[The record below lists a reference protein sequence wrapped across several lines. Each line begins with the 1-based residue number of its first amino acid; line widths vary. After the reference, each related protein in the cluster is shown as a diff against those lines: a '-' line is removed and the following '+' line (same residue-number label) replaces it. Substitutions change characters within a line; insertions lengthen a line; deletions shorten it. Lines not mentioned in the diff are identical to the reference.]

1 MPPMLFTPMQIR
13 DLTLKN
19 RVVVSPMC
27 QYSAVEGMLN
37 DWHLVHLGQ
46 FSMGGCGLIIVEA
59 TAVEKRGRITYGDS
73 GLWSDEHIAP
83 HARVVQTAKALG
95 GAAIGVQLAHAGR
108 KASIQRPWEGDAA
121 LTETEF
127 AKGEV
132 PWDIVAPS
140 PIPFADGW
148 LVPHELTAA
157 EIAELIEAWAAAARR
172 AEAAGY
178 DMLEIHSAH
187 GYLTHS
193 FLSPITNQRRDAY
206 GGSREN
212 RMRFALEL
220 TEAVRGAWPQGKPL
234 FYRISSS
241 DGKEGGWEIEDTVAL
256 ARELKTLGVDVVD
269 CSSGGIAGYGK
280 NTMPRPTPG
289 YQVGFAAQV
298 RREAGIATQ
307 AVGLIVDPGQAETV
321 LRAGC
326 ADLVALARELLYDP
340 YWAHHAAQKLG
351 ADPDFLA
358 WQPPYGHWL
367 GNRAKGNFGKRIGDT
382 DRDAAPTQTTR
393 KQAAE

>member
-13 DLTLKN
+13 DLTLPN

-46 FSMGGCGLIIVEA
+46 FSMGGCGLVIVEA

-73 GLWSDEHIAP
+73 GLWSDEQIAP
-83 HARVVQTAKALG
+83 HAKVVQTAKALG
-95 GAAIGVQLAHAGR
+95 GAAIGLQLAHAGR

-132 PWDIVAPS
+132 PWEIVAPS

-148 LVPHELTAA
+148 LVPQEPSIA
-157 EIAELIEAWAAAARR
+157 EIAEIVEAWAAAARR

-187 GYLTHS
+187 GYLSHS
-193 FLSPITNQRRDAY
+193 FLSPISNQRKDAY
-206 GGSREN
+206 GGSPAN
-212 RMRFALEL
+212 RMRFTLEI

-234 FYRISSS
+234 FVRISSV
-241 DGKEGGWEIEDTVAL
+241 DGKEGGRTIEDSVVL
-256 ARELKTLGVDVVD
+256 ARELKALGVDVID
-269 CSSGGIAGYGK
+269 CSSGAIAGYGK
-280 NTMPRPTPG
+280 NNMPRPTPG
-289 YQVGFAAQV
+289 YQVGFAAQI
-298 RREAGIATQ
+298 RREAEIATQ
-307 AVGLIVDPGQAETV
+307 AVGLIVDAAQAETV
-321 LRAGC
+321 LRAGA
-326 ADLVALARELLYDP
+326 ADLVALARELLYNP

-351 ADPDFLA
+351 ADPDFQA

-367 GNRAKGNFGKRIGDT
+367 GNRAKGNFGQRVGDT
-382 DRDAAPTQTTR
+382 DRAAAAA